1 MLALNT
7 MSPEFTAIFFIVA
20 LVGFVVAAV
29 FSWPWRSWNFC
40 VAVGLAAWMFVLAW
54 NAVAAT

>member
-7 MSPEFTAIFFIVA
+7 LSPTITALFFIVA
-20 LVGFVVAAV
+20 FAGFVVAAV

-40 VAVGLAAWMFVLAW
+40 VAVGLAAWMFVNAW